1 MYVQLLGNGRVCSN
15 DGHSL
20 DNLARCHIFLTKDI
34 SFFLQNSKMLQKLK
48 FATFLIAKKV
58 KRFCIN

>member
-15 DGHSL
+15 DGHGL

-34 SFFLQNSKMLQKLK
+34 SLFLQNLKMLQKLEVCNI
-48 FATFLIAKKV
+48 FNCKK
-58 KRFCIN
+58 KLKGFT